1 MTKDSLLKWAKRD
14 NWFQYRE
21 TISELNYNIRQ
32 AVHNGDKR
40 LYIYPS
46 TILPKWDY
54 LFRNLDKMIEY
65 YTKKGFVCG
74 THGEAFIIDWS
85 DKERIFKEHS
95 GLKRKQTGR
104 PAKRQLDILTIKSP
118 IRFYKME

>member
-46 TILPKWDY
+46 TIFPTWDY

-85 DKERIFKEHS
+85 DKE
-95 GLKRKQTGR
+95 
-104 PAKRQLDILTIKSP
+104 
-118 IRFYKME
+118 

>member
-32 AVHNGDKR
+32 AVHNGYKR

-46 TILPKWDY
+46 TIPPKWDY

-85 DKERIFKEHS
+85 DKE
-95 GLKRKQTGR
+95 
-104 PAKRQLDILTIKSP
+104 
-118 IRFYKME
+118 